1 MLSSSSLQWWSHDY
15 FLNSVSFLLRFVFV
29 AVICRRRVIN
39 IDILI
44 VGTIHVVVAA
54 NSCVS
59 LTRDYFSFVILYT
72 ALDRILLRLP
82 HFYVWFCRF
91 YYYTKTPMTVTL
103 CRCCTR
109 FWWLFI
115 YVTLDFRMGDW
126 PDYRPRTSV
135 LHFSP
140 PPSYP
145 FTWKVLRTF
154 LVRKSV
160 TTLCQD
166 SNLVITHELKRLRLS
181 RLCLVAVAHWRAGW
195 KVWFNRYR
203 PLDDGLENSRVIVT
217 FSSRLLFFFFFIV
230 MTSNVSVWWSENPV
244 ASWQLENVG
253 QILRFSMATL
263 SKVWSVT
270 WSTRVKVP
278 CEKLS
283 DIWYWNVATVCP
295 RCFLPHC
302 RPSPCLRLLFFL
314 FFLWPIPDS

>member
-1 MLSSSSLQWWSHDY
+1 
-15 FLNSVSFLLRFVFV
+15 
-29 AVICRRRVIN
+29 
-39 IDILI
+39 
-44 VGTIHVVVAA
+44 
-54 NSCVS
+54 
-59 LTRDYFSFVILYT
+59 
-72 ALDRILLRLP
+72 
-82 HFYVWFCRF
+82 
-91 YYYTKTPMTVTL
+91 MTVTL

-230 MTSNVSVWWSENPV
+230 MTSNVCVWWSENPV

-302 RPSPCLRLLFFL
+302 RPSPCLRLLFFVFPAADPRLVTIQTYMRRLTRPLIFLTPTFEVVNAMTLTTWRLCETKVLGQYGMRFLIIRTWHGYTVERGTAWDNIGWSSPLIDVTGTAVCESPIKVVLLLL
-314 FFLWPIPDS
+314 FLFI